1 MDGGGESEGK
11 MCLWAFKR
19 GNVDSL
25 RKENSECSEH
35 VTWMIISR
43 CLLLTLGANVSIR
56 PRWDIR

>member
-1 MDGGGESEGK
+1 MDGGGKSEGK

-43 CLLLTLGANVSIR
+43 CLLLTFVR
-56 PRWDIR
+56 C